1 MEGMIPRIVCV
12 TWWRRKAGWWR
23 RGNSGIVK
31 PRINTDGHGFNRR
44 KQRGTERSK
53 IIDGKIIR
61 GKGLNRR
68 TEPVGPPRKQRRG
81 DL

>member
-1 MEGMIPRIVCV
+1 VLKVDADVIPTGFQFGGAEKVE
-12 TWWRRKAGWWR
+12 
-23 RGNSGIVK
+23 GIVK
-31 PRINTDGHGFNRR
+31 PRINTDEHGFNRR

-53 IIDGKIIR
+53 IIDGKIMR

-68 TEPVGPPRKQRRG
+68 TEPVGPTRKQRRG